1 MTSLEM
7 TPPPETLEDRAAE
20 ELASLVEDVYLI
32 GKACKDYY
40 ADSLAFEK
48 KTETFKQYLAE
59 NRETVLK
66 LKDKF
71 PTGFHNTRILI
82 RAKMM
87 TWAEFVQDC
96 FGVSYQY
103 IEKLLKQ
110 PATVAVVKAQKSG
123 PTEKELLK
131 AKVVELSSK
140 VEELSA
146 ELEAKAA
153 PTTSS
158 EDDKPPA
165 KILTAGINLP
175 PQTTEPEYDEEATF
189 DDVVHYFESLDDD
202 EQVQQIHKLCNEL
215 GLEFESSNL

>member
-1 MTSLEM
+1 MRILTTEKTGSTTTGTVGPKGSAYLE
-7 TPPPETLEDRAAE
+7 TEKHGHETLFPDSRCGTP
-20 ELASLVEDVYLI
+20 ELA
-32 GKACKDYY
+32 GNP
-40 ADSLAFEK
+40 
-48 KTETFKQYLAE
+48 E
-59 NRETVLK
+59 NHHSKPNCR
-66 LKDKF
+66 
-71 PTGFHNTRILI
+71 
-82 RAKMM
+82 
-87 TWAEFVQDC
+87 
-96 FGVSYQY
+96 SYQY